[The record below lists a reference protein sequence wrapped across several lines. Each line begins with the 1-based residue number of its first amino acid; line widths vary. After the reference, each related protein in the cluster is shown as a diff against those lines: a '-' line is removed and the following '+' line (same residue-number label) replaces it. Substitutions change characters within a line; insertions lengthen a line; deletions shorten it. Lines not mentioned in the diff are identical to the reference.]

1 MEKMEKES
9 NLNVTFSKRR
19 PCLFKKVSELYILC
33 VVEIAIVVFSSS
45 QKAKLLWP
53 SVCRNDC

>member
-1 MEKMEKES
+1 MAKMEKES

-19 PCLFKKVSELYILC
+19 PGLFKKASELYILC
-33 VVEIAIVVFSSS
+33 GVEITIVVFSSS

-53 SVCRNDC
+53 SICRDDC